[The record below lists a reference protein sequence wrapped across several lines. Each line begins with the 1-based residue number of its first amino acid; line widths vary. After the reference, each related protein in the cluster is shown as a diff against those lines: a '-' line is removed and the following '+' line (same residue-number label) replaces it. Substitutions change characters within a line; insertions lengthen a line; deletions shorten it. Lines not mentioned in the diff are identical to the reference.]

1 MAYRSSWMTDELTLF
16 RGELRKF
23 LKSEQA
29 RSWADSGRLQKRVD
43 REAWRA
49 LGQIGA
55 LCPEASVEYGGRGGT
70 FAHVAAVIEDL
81 ENLLPEMTIGVTVH
95 NAIVSQY
102 VLAYGSPEQ
111 KQRWL
116 PGLVTGQL
124 IGAIAITEPDAGSDV
139 QSIKTHARRR
149 GNNYELNGQKIFITN
164 GQIADLIIVAA
175 KTEPEQGFRG
185 ISQFVVEAG
194 ETVGFRRGRSL
205 DKIGQPASDTAELI
219 FDNAVVPSENL
230 LGAEGRGFMQ
240 IMEQFSKE
248 RLALAIQAV
257 TGTERAVEITVA
269 YAKGRKVSGSPIIE
283 FQNTAFKLAE
293 RRSEAFIGRVF
304 IDWCIERLICGD
316 LDQVTAA
323 IAKWWTTAKQAET
336 TDECLQLHGGYGY
349 LREYE
354 IARRFVD
361 ARVQKIY
368 GGTNEIMKLIIAQSL

>member
-1 MAYRSSWMTDELTLF
+1 MTDELTLF

-29 RSWADSGRLQKRVD
+29 RSWADSGRLQKRLD

-139 QSIKTHARRR
+139 QSIKTHAQRR

-219 FDNAVVPSENL
+219 FDNAVVPAENL

>member
-29 RSWADSGRLQKRVD
+29 RSWANTGRLQKRVD

-55 LCPEASVEYGGRGGT
+55 LCPEASMEYGGQGGT

-124 IGAIAITEPDAGSDV
+124 IGAIAITEPEAGSDV
-139 QSIKTHARRR
+139 QSIETHAQRL
-149 GNNYELNGQKIFITN
+149 GSNYNLNGQKTFITN
-164 GQIADLIIVAA
+164 GQTADLIIVAA
-175 KTEPEQGFRG
+175 KTDSGQGMNG
-185 ISQFVVEAG
+185 ISQFIVEAG
-194 ETVGFRRGRSL
+194 ETMGFRRGRSL

-269 YAKGRKVSGSPIIE
+269 YAKGRRVSRSPIIE

-304 IDWCIERLICGD
+304 IDWCIERLISGD

-349 LREYE
+349 LHEYE

>member
-139 QSIKTHARRR
+139 QSIKTHAQRR

-175 KTEPEQGFRG
+175 KTEPEQGIRG